1 MITLALWIV
10 AGYALAALAVHGL
23 YRRSLN
29 REAAGERRFVHYVL
43 VTRNH
48 GRQLEWYLRA
58 ISWYAKLSSKPH
70 LVTLVDEHSEDDTLA
85 IAERM
90 SRSEGMELQVIR
102 FSGELSREDLAQ
114 HSPELE
120 QDGFLFVDL
129 RKPGEAAKI
138 PYVHVV

>member
-1 MITLALWIV
+1 MVILAVWIV
-10 AGYALAALAVHGL
+10 AGYALAAVAVHLL
-23 YRRSLN
+23 YKRS
-29 REAAGERRFVHYVL
+29 AGGYSGGKRRFVHYVL

-58 ISWYAKLSSKPH
+58 ISWYAKLSSIPH

-90 SRSEGMELQVIR
+90 ERAEGMELQVIR
-102 FSGELSREDLAQ
+102 FSGELSQDDLAG
-114 HSPELE
+114 HSPQLE
-120 QDGFLFVDL
+120 DEGFLFIDL
-129 RKPGEAAKI
+129 RKPGEASKI